1 MFDFTNYTY
10 SGMLSIVAAVF
21 GIAYPLINSSI
32 ERIDEKYGSSMLT
45 SRFSNEFHFYLF
57 KWLLAVNLVVV
68 VINPFLLDQSE
79 YAYVYIAIQTIATMA
94 LMASF
99 FLLYNTFQ
107 LYNAAGKLHE
117 QIWADFKKTNKSS
130 QSKAGIYFMEWTDL
144 ASFILR
150 SSDTRAIR
158 SIYDEWAEYIVGCY
172 HVQERITFENYIYDG
187 ITQLNK
193 RLCKEKYE
201 PMTINNGNSFL
212 TMFLLPYSYIS
223 ENTYAMLWKNLI
235 CQVFYEKEE
244 WVMSYW
250 ESASQLYEFHMQR
263 ISEYDV
269 NPKTKRSYKPE
280 EVEFHHK
287 ERQRFLEFHV
297 MLGASF
303 LQQGK
308 YSLVKRM
315 LFFTQNQPPTYPL
328 VPSTLGECFRM
339 FSLLNSLYKER
350 PFVLDQRYPMPHL
363 RGLSTGKIIGAA
375 NMFIALLAYRL
386 YTLPQ
391 YPFGVEY
398 VFGIP
403 AVPDNS
409 QDIQK
414 AKEDMLALK
423 YCIEQVSYRTEYLEI
438 IGLGDI
444 RQRII
449 KINEQYHSNIKCLD
463 CYIEDYLEKSTIVD
477 KDLKVSQ
484 PYSQK
489 LIKEIKDSL
498 LEGVERGLQQ
508 YSLFQKA
515 NSCSN
520 VSTIP
525 YLVNGTVC
533 QLYPNHA
540 FVDNSAVSYVDI
552 DCSMSSAM
560 LYKFR
565 YYFATTFLSQNVRQF
580 NVDSQSLF
588 DAIDKLNLSPKKHV
602 IIAFDVYLKYYIG
615 KIEGLSESERTKNE
629 YSYNGIQIYNFNS
642 GSKALANY
650 LYILNKNEL
659 PSLVFKEPTKDWK
672 DKYKLE
678 NYKGNNYNIWVGL
691 QKIADNPTLLSDEEC
706 IQIDGDPN
714 ELSLF
719 ACTLISNVIWKKEV
733 KMLSIKSMYIGVDNG
748 NSINVEDIKTFNSYF
763 KTDGNE

>member
-1 MFDFTNYTY
+1 
-10 SGMLSIVAAVF
+10 MLAIVAAVF

-32 ERIDEKYGSSMLT
+32 ERIDEKYDSSMLT
-45 SRFSNEFHFYLF
+45 LRFSNEFHFNLF

-68 VINPFLLDQSE
+68 VINPFLLDRSE

-107 LYNAAGKLHE
+107 LYNAAGKLHD
-117 QIWADFKKTNKSS
+117 QIWADFQKTNKIS
-130 QSKAGIYFMEWTDL
+130 QSKAGNYFMEWIDL
-144 ASFILR
+144 ASFILQ

-172 HVQERITFENYIYDG
+172 QVQERITFENYIYDG

-212 TMFLLPYSYIS
+212 TMFLLPNSYIS

-250 ESASQLYEFHMQR
+250 ESASQIYEFHMQR

-269 NPKTKRSYKPE
+269 NPKTKRSYTPE

-287 ERQRFLEFHV
+287 ERHRFLEFHV

-315 LFFTQNQPPTYPL
+315 LSFTQNQPPTYPL
-328 VPSTLGECFRM
+328 IPSTLGECFRI
-339 FSLLNSLYKER
+339 FSLLNNLYKK

-414 AKEDMLALK
+414 AKEDALALK
-423 YCIEQVSYRTEYLEI
+423 CCIEQVSYRTEYLEI
-438 IGLGDI
+438 IGL
-444 RQRII
+444 
-449 KINEQYHSNIKCLD
+449 
-463 CYIEDYLEKSTIVD
+463 
-477 KDLKVSQ
+477 
-484 PYSQK
+484 
-489 LIKEIKDSL
+489 
-498 LEGVERGLQQ
+498 
-508 YSLFQKA
+508 
-515 NSCSN
+515 
-520 VSTIP
+520 
-525 YLVNGTVC
+525 
-533 QLYPNHA
+533 
-540 FVDNSAVSYVDI
+540 
-552 DCSMSSAM
+552 
-560 LYKFR
+560 
-565 YYFATTFLSQNVRQF
+565 
-580 NVDSQSLF
+580 
-588 DAIDKLNLSPKKHV
+588 
-602 IIAFDVYLKYYIG
+602 
-615 KIEGLSESERTKNE
+615 
-629 YSYNGIQIYNFNS
+629 
-642 GSKALANY
+642 
-650 LYILNKNEL
+650 
-659 PSLVFKEPTKDWK
+659 
-672 DKYKLE
+672 
-678 NYKGNNYNIWVGL
+678 
-691 QKIADNPTLLSDEEC
+691 
-706 IQIDGDPN
+706 
-714 ELSLF
+714 
-719 ACTLISNVIWKKEV
+719 
-733 KMLSIKSMYIGVDNG
+733 
-748 NSINVEDIKTFNSYF
+748 EDIKQRISYINQRNNSQIKKLDEYIV
-763 KTDGNE
+763 TIR

>member
-57 KWLLAVNLVVV
+57 KWLLAINLVVV

-79 YAYVYIAIQTIATMA
+79 HAYVYIAIQTIATMA

-117 QIWADFKKTNKSS
+117 QIWADFQKTNKSS
-130 QSKAGIYFMEWTDL
+130 QSKAGIYFMEWIDL

-158 SIYDEWAEYIVGCY
+158 CIYDEWAEYIVGCY
-172 HVQERITFENYIYDG
+172 QVQERITFESYIYDG

-212 TMFLLPYSYIS
+212 TMFLLPNSYIS

-244 WVMSYW
+244 WVVSYW
-250 ESASQLYEFHMQR
+250 ESASQFYEFHMQR

-287 ERQRFLEFHV
+287 ERHRFLEFHV

-315 LFFTQNQPPTYPL
+315 LYFTQNQPPTYPL

-339 FSLLNSLYKER
+339 FSLLNNLYKER

-363 RGLSTGKIIGAA
+363 KGLSTSKIVGAV

-409 QDIQK
+409 HDIQK
-414 AKEDMLALK
+414 AKEDVLALK
-423 YCIEQVSYRTEYLEI
+423 YCIEQVPFRTEYLEI

-444 RQRII
+444 KKRISYINKRNNSQI
-449 KINEQYHSNIKCLD
+449 KNLD
-463 CYIEDYLEKSTIVD
+463 EYIDDYLEALKNAD
-477 KDLKVSQ
+477 KDLKINQ
-484 PYSQK
+484 PYSK
-489 LIKEIKDSL
+489 RKIDDIKADIVKE
-498 LEGVERGLQQ
+498 VECGLQS
-508 YSLFQKA
+508 YSFFHERNLDKDA
-515 NSCSN
+515 
-520 VSTIP
+520 STVP
-525 YLVNGTVC
+525 FLVNGTVF

-540 FVDNSAVSYVDI
+540 FVDKPAISYVDI
-552 DCSMSSAM
+552 DYSMSSAI

-565 YYFATTFLSQNVRQF
+565 YYFATTFLAQNCKQL

-588 DAIDKLNLSPKKHV
+588 EAIDKLNISRKKHV

-615 KIEGLSESERTKNE
+615 KIEGLSENKKSRNE
-629 YSYNGIQIYNFNS
+629 YIYKGIHIYTFNS

-650 LYILNKNEL
+650 LYILNNKEL
-659 PSLVFKEPTKDWK
+659 PCLVFKEPTKDWK
-672 DKYKLE
+672 AKFKLE
-678 NYKGNNYNIWVGL
+678 NYRGNNYNIWVGL
-691 QKIADNPTLLSDEEC
+691 QKIADNPTLFSDEERT
-706 IQIDGDPN
+706 QIDGDPN

-763 KTDGNE
+763 KADGNE

>member
-10 SGMLSIVAAVF
+10 SGMLAIVAAVF

-32 ERIDEKYGSSMLT
+32 ERIDEKYDSSMLT
-45 SRFSNEFHFYLF
+45 LRFSNEFHFNLF

-68 VINPFLLDQSE
+68 VINPFLLDRSE

-107 LYNAAGKLHE
+107 LYNAAGKLHD
-117 QIWADFKKTNKSS
+117 QIWADFQKTNKIS
-130 QSKAGIYFMEWTDL
+130 QSKAGNYFMEWIDL
-144 ASFILR
+144 ASFILQ

-158 SIYDEWAEYIVGCY
+158 CIYDEWAEYIVGCY
-172 HVQERITFENYIYDG
+172 QVQERITFESYIYDG

-212 TMFLLPYSYIS
+212 TMFLLPNSYIS

-250 ESASQLYEFHMQR
+250 ESASQFYEFHMQR

-287 ERQRFLEFHV
+287 ERHRFLEFHV

-315 LFFTQNQPPTYPL
+315 LSFTQNQPPSYPL

-339 FSLLNSLYKER
+339 FSSLNNLYLES
-350 PFVLDQRYPMPHL
+350 PFVLDQRYPMPQL

-444 RQRII
+444 KQRISYINQRNNSQI
-449 KINEQYHSNIKCLD
+449 KKLD
-463 CYIEDYLEKSTIVD
+463 EYIDDYLDALKKAD
-477 KDLKVSQ
+477 KDLKIHQ
-484 PYSQK
+484 PYSK
-489 LIKEIKDSL
+489 RKIDDIKTGIVKE
-498 LEGVERGLQQ
+498 VERGLQL
-508 YSLFQKA
+508 YSLFQERNFDK
-515 NSCSN
+515 N

-525 YLVNGTVC
+525 YLVNGTVF

-540 FVDNSAVSYVDI
+540 FVDKPDISYVDI
-552 DCSMSSAM
+552 DYSMSSAM
-560 LYKFR
+560 LYKFK
-565 YYFATTFLSQNVRQF
+565 YYFATTFLAQNCKKL

-588 DAIDKLNLSPKKHV
+588 EAIDKLKLSPKKHV
-602 IIAFDVYLKYYIG
+602 IIAFDVYLRYYIG
-615 KIEGLSESERTKNE
+615 KIEGLSENIKSKNE
-629 YSYNGIQIYNFNS
+629 YIYNGIHIYTFNS

-650 LYILNKNEL
+650 LYILNNKEL
-659 PSLVFKEPTKDWK
+659 PCLVFKEPTKDWK
-672 DKYKLE
+672 NKYKLK
-678 NYKGNNYNIWVGL
+678 NYKENNYNIWVGL

-706 IQIDGDPN
+706 TQIDGDPN

-763 KTDGNE
+763 KTDGNG

>member
-1 MFDFTNYTY
+1 
-10 SGMLSIVAAVF
+10 MLSIVAAVF

-32 ERIDEKYGSSMLT
+32 ERIDEKYDSSMLT

-79 YAYVYIAIQTIATMA
+79 CPYVYIAIQTIATMA

-117 QIWADFKKTNKSS
+117 QIWADFQKTNKSS
-130 QSKAGIYFMEWTDL
+130 QSKAGLYFMEWTDL

-150 SSDTRAIR
+150 SSDTKAIR
-158 SIYDEWAEYIVGCY
+158 SIYDEWAEYIVGY
-172 HVQERITFENYIYDG
+172 YQVQERITFENYIYDG

-212 TMFLLPYSYIS
+212 TMFLLPNSYIS

-287 ERQRFLEFHV
+287 ERHRFLEFHV

-339 FSLLNSLYKER
+339 FSLLNNLYKER

-363 RGLSTGKIIGAA
+363 RGLSTSKIIGAA
-375 NMFIALLAYRL
+375 NMFVALLEYRL

-444 RQRII
+444 KQRISYINQRNNSQI
-449 KINEQYHSNIKCLD
+449 KKLD
-463 CYIEDYLEKSTIVD
+463 EYIDDYLDALKKAD
-477 KDLKVSQ
+477 KNLKIHQ
-484 PYSQK
+484 PYSK
-489 LIKEIKDSL
+489 RKIDDIKADIVKE
-498 LEGVERGLQQ
+498 VERGLQP
-508 YSLFQKA
+508 YSIFQERKLDKDP
-515 NSCSN
+515 
-520 VSTIP
+520 STVP
-525 YLVNGTVC
+525 YLVNGTVF

-540 FVDNSAVSYVDI
+540 FVDKPAISYVDI
-552 DCSMSSAM
+552 DYSMSSAM
-560 LYKFR
+560 LYKFK
-565 YYFATTFLSQNVRQF
+565 YYFATTFLAQNCKKL

-588 DAIDKLNLSPKKHV
+588 EAIDKLNLSPKKHV

-615 KIEGLSESERTKNE
+615 KIEGLSENKKSKNE
-629 YSYNGIQIYNFNS
+629 YIYNGIHIYTFNS

-650 LYILNKNEL
+650 LYILNNKEL
-659 PSLVFKEPTKDWK
+659 PCLVFKEPTKDWK
-672 DKYKLE
+672 DKYKLK
-678 NYKGNNYNIWVGL
+678 NYKENNYNIWVGL
-691 QKIADNPTLLSDEEC
+691 QKIADNPTLFSDEERA
-706 IQIDGDPN
+706 QIDGDPN
-714 ELSLF
+714 EFSLF
-719 ACTLISNVIWKKEV
+719 SCTLISNVIWKKEV
-733 KMLSIKSMYIGVDNG
+733 KMLCVKSMHIGVDNG

-763 KTDGNE
+763 KTNGNE